1 MGYVVKAPA
10 TVGVPVHGTSDL
22 FPVRRIFCVGRNY
35 AAHAR
40 EMGHDPDREPPF
52 FFTKPADAIVHLRRP
67 QNPTKIPYPPAT
79 KNLHHEM
86 ELVVA
91 MKSGGADIPVDK
103 ALDHVFGYGV
113 GLDMTRRD
121 LQNQAKDMGRPW
133 DMGKGFDQSAPIGD
147 DLPGDRGRPSGKG
160 TIQLDVNGKIR
171 QKSDL
176 NALIWSV
183 PETISY
189 LSGLVTLAAG
199 DLIYTGTPEGVA
211 AVVKGDTLAGFVDGC
226 GTVSCTLVSSS
237 RKGGSGERRDE
248 VNSKIRPVAD
258 ARRRCELPQLL
269 LVEIT
274 TEDGIVGWS
283 EYDEGFGA
291 PGVGTALAKFS
302 GPRRRPAG
310 SAITSEILLGAL
322 FGSRSRPP
330 AASLLLRPGRHRRTR
345 FSTPRPR
352 RWACTSSR
360 TLLGLDKI
368 RVPHPGLPGRTAA
381 TWRISTIPAT
391 RMSGPADRRPTCDGV
406 NGRSAATVRESG
418 LTAMKTQHLHLRQ
431 R

>member
-10 TVGVPVHGTSDL
+10 TVGVPVNGTGDL

-52 FFTKPADAIVHLRRP
+52 FFTKPADAIVICADP
-67 QNPTKIPYPPAT
+67 KNPTKVAYPSAT

-91 MKSGGADIPVDK
+91 MKSGGTDIPVEK

-133 DMGKGFDQSAPIGD
+133 DMGKGFDQSAPIGEIF
-147 DLPGDRGRPSGKG
+147 PASKIGHPAKG
-160 TIQLDVNGKIR
+160 TIQLDVNGKTR

-189 LSGLVTLAAG
+189 LSGLVALAAG
-199 DLIYTGTPEGVA
+199 DLIYTGTPDGVA

-226 GTVSCTLVSSS
+226 GTVTCTLV
-237 RKGGSGERRDE
+237 
-248 VNSKIRPVAD
+248 
-258 ARRRCELPQLL
+258 
-269 LVEIT
+269 
-274 TEDGIVGWS
+274 
-283 EYDEGFGA
+283 
-291 PGVGTALAKFS
+291 
-302 GPRRRPAG
+302 
-310 SAITSEILLGAL
+310 
-322 FGSRSRPP
+322 
-330 AASLLLRPGRHRRTR
+330 
-345 FSTPRPR
+345 
-352 RWACTSSR
+352 
-360 TLLGLDKI
+360 
-368 RVPHPGLPGRTAA
+368 
-381 TWRISTIPAT
+381 
-391 RMSGPADRRPTCDGV
+391 
-406 NGRSAATVRESG
+406 
-418 LTAMKTQHLHLRQ
+418 
-431 R
+431 